1 MLLHEL
7 PSLGLWDCLL
17 ERLLYIPVAHRCGS
31 EICSRVDRP
40 RSILQ
45 RAFLRQLKDRG
56 GSGLGWKTGVQDG
69 LVSSMSLASRLP
81 SGRKPTST
89 QRPQHSLIYLATGHP
104 AETSCKTKTGHHRV
118 RPRQTVMETQREGP
132 LLQPGHV
139 QQRSGRIYCRT
150 QKSRKTGS
158 SLCQGW
164 QLSVHSFHQNQR
176 TRTDRVSLTDLRAQ
190 LSPP

>member
-45 RAFLRQLKDRG
+45 RAFLRQPKARG
-56 GSGLGWKTGVQDG
+56 GSGLGWKIGVQDG
-69 LVSSMSLASRLP
+69 LVSCMSLAGCLP
-81 SGRKPTST
+81 SGRKPTSK
-89 QRPQHSLIYLATGHP
+89 QRPQHSLIHPAAGHF
-104 AETSCKTKTGHHRV
+104 AETSRKTETGHHSV
-118 RPRQTVMETQREGP
+118 MPCQAVMEAQREGP
-132 LLQPGHV
+132 LHQPGHA
-139 QQRSGRIYCRT
+139 QQRSGQIYCRT

-158 SLCQGW
+158 NLCQGVH
-164 QLSVHSFHQNQR
+164 LSVHSFHQSQR
-176 TRTDRVSLTDLRAQ
+176 TRTD
-190 LSPP
+190 